1 MRSSQICATIMMS
14 GGIDSAACAHFLRQQ
29 GFGVDAL
36 FLDYGQAAAKLEA
49 KAVMALSRHL
59 GISIQR
65 FNLSGSGP
73 FGTGELVGRNA
84 LLVFAALFLT
94 RGRSGLLA
102 LGLHGGTPY
111 YDCSGPF
118 LASIAH
124 LVSEHTNGCV
134 SVIAPFIAW
143 TKKEVCAA
151 VTDQRLYP
159 IPAKN
164 LGIGS
169 APFRCSAPRAACFCV
184 RAKPGSPSCRARRWR
199 HPGGPPCAGKRP
211 TITAPRTNSTA
222 WPVMQAPLAIF
233 ERPSYLTGSRRT
245 GWLGRRDS
253 NLCILESEFAR
264 ICQDSQPGGRD
275 SNSRISN

>member
-1 MRSSQICATIMMS
+1 MMS

-134 SVIAPFIAW
+134 SVIAPFITW
-143 TKKEVCAA
+143 TKKEVFDYFMSAGLPLSLTYSCEAGTEPTCDACA
-151 VTDQRLYP
+151 
-159 IPAKN
+159 
-164 LGIGS
+164 
-169 APFRCSAPRAACFCV
+169 
-184 RAKPGSPSCRARRWR
+184 SCRDRKA
-199 HPGGPPCAGKRP
+199 
-211 TITAPRTNSTA
+211 
-222 WPVMQAPLAIF
+222 
-233 ERPSYLTGSRRT
+233 
-245 GWLGRRDS
+245 LG
-253 NLCILESEFAR
+253 C
-264 ICQDSQPGGRD
+264 
-275 SNSRISN
+275 